1 MTDHEDALIVHDDSA
16 SRDAVSVGHVRPNV
30 EVTGE
35 ARQDALPVRRRIDK
49 RRRAGKAA
57 CRGASG

>member
-1 MTDHEDALIVHDDSA
+1 MT
-16 SRDAVSVGHVRPNV
+16 PNV

-35 ARQDALPVRRRIDK
+35 TRQDALPAWRRICTQSH
-49 RRRAGKAA
+49 AGKAA